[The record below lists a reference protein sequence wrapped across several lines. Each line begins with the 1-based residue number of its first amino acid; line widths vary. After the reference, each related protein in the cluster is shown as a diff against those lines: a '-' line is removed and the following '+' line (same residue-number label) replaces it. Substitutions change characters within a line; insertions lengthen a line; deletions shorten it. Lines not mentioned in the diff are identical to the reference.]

1 MVRGRLKCTKKR
13 KDNDGPLISIEL
25 KQRNSPRHS
34 LLPPASLHLQSS
46 LSTSGPA
53 DNPFQYQGAPALA
66 PLPWMPWHRGEGG
79 GAPKPNVQALHRGEV
94 QEVVRT
100 GAQLQHQH
108 LLRACLLA
116 FAHEPAGQ
124 QSRAKHSKG
133 RGQQTVG
140 LRRGTRVGIRKDCKA
155 VNVYPSGLATMSEF
169 LCGLEYATRT
179 LSRSRRSTPPRTA
192 RGPPAA
198 RARPRAATAPRAPAH
213 HHGRP

>member
-79 GAPKPNVQALHRGEV
+79 GAPKPNAQALHRGEIGREGGAPQPNVQALHRGEV

-108 LLRACLLA
+108 FLRACLLA

-124 QSRAKHSKG
+124 QGRAEQSKG
-133 RGQQTVG
+133 RGQQALG
-140 LRRGTRVGIRKDCKA
+140 LRRA
-155 VNVYPSGLATMSEF
+155 
-169 LCGLEYATRT
+169 
-179 LSRSRRSTPPRTA
+179 
-192 RGPPAA
+192 
-198 RARPRAATAPRAPAH
+198 
-213 HHGRP
+213 